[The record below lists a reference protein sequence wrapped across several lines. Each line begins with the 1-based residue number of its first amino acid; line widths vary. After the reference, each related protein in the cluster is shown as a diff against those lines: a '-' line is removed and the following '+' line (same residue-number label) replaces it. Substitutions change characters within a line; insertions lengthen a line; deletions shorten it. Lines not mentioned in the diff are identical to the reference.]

1 MARRSLHKDRKGI
14 TNVIGAILFVL
25 AIVALTSIIAI
36 VAAEYSSYVRS
47 ADYLSNLER
56 ERSSESL
63 YFTYAAGNPLRLN
76 ITNTCSSSIKITQI
90 VVHNKTSNSLVIN
103 PIASIPIV
111 LNPGMTEYNYGITG
125 IDTARSN
132 ATIMIITSR
141 GNAFVI
147 VVEGGNV
154 IFRN

>member
-1 MARRSLHKDRKGI
+1 MARQSLHKDRKGI

-111 LNPGMTEYNYGITG
+111 LNPGMTEYNYSITG
-125 IDTARSN
+125 IDTTRSN